1 MNPQPSPITSP
12 LSGIIY
18 LLIAMS
24 VLSTLDAT
32 GKWLMT
38 AGVPLLVL
46 CWIRYSVHLVLI
58 MAIVIPSKGW
68 RILKTRK
75 PVEQLMRG
83 VFMLSS
89 TMVFFTTLHYLPQ
102 AEATAINFIA
112 PLILLAVAPWI
123 LKEQAMLSR
132 WIAAIVGFIGIVI
145 VIRPSGGLDPTGV
158 AFGLSNAV
166 IFSMQFIANRRLA
179 GDNPLTTV
187 IWSGFFGTVVLSV
200 YTLFTLED
208 VLAVLTSLDLKR
220 WLLLLSTGVTGGVG
234 HLLQIQAYRHAP
246 ASLLSPFV
254 YLQIISATTLGWLV
268 WNQFPDAITWVGIGV
283 ICASG
288 IGITLY
294 ELRARPVPAVSG

>member
-1 MNPQPSPITSP
+1 MNPQTSPITSP

-38 AGVPLLVL
+38 AGIPLLVL

-68 RILKTRK
+68 QILRTRK

-123 LKEQAMLSR
+123 LKEKAMLSR
-132 WIAAIVGFIGIVI
+132 WVAAIVGFIGIVI
-145 VIRPSGGLDPTGV
+145 VIRPAGGLDPTGV

-187 IWSGFFGTVVLSV
+187 IWSGFFGTVVLTV

-208 VLAVLTSLDLKR
+208 VLTVLAGLDLKR